1 MGEGP
6 GGVTEGPGGVTEGP
20 GGVTWGGGAS
30 KECDGT
36 SPIASIKGDCTAFI
50 QCTGVGKGVKT
61 PCPAGLWFNPASSIC
76 NKQQQTTNNKQ
87 QTTTNN
93 NKQQQTTTNNN

>member
-1 MGEGP
+1 MTEGP

-20 GGVTWGGGAS
+20 GGGGGAS
-30 KECDGT
+30 EECDGT

-61 PCPAGLWFNPASSIC
+61 PCPGEKSV
-76 NKQQQTTNNKQ
+76 
-87 QTTTNN
+87 
-93 NKQQQTTTNNN
+93 